1 MSSASSK
8 SLGTWLELDC
18 PRCRARFRIKSAYA
32 HMRGRC
38 PNCGTPIEAPRPV
51 PPPAPVSFDSDEPL
65 GLVPIEEEWPE
76 PAQMDV
82 DDRPLYDLGAS
93 PSQWAKPISP
103 KAPELEGYGLA
114 KSAPVAPPPSAAP
127 QMSEAYQVSPPE
139 IPPVADAAGSPT
151 PSVAEVL
158 GLRTSPV
165 ADAGGMPPPSNE
177 PEHIPAPPPLPP
189 AHPLWSG
196 VYDFPWRKENVGPWI
211 CLSLM
216 LTAISLVGSL
226 LFFLIAGGATAVFAP
241 VVIPPLAIVSFYALN
256 YAAAHFLTKLQ
267 DTAAGS
273 DVCQRPELGV
283 EWLGHSIFLI
293 YIFAMSLAPCG
304 LSAVVAYAFAPPES
318 YWWPLG
324 LILSAILFPIMLLS
338 SLVAESRWMVLH
350 PDVIMGLL
358 KKPLT
363 FFVLSFV
370 SVAMMALCTALGYGT
385 MLGFLFLAPLFGIF
399 AATCLLI
406 YARLLGRVGW
416 ILTQGAIKPRKRKR
430 KRKKPDAD
438 AWGPGTEVPAGE
450 RDAG

>member
-8 SLGTWLELDC
+8 SLGPWQELDC
-18 PRCRARFRIKSAYA
+18 PRCRARFRIKSAYS
-32 HMRGRC
+32 HMGGRC

-76 PAQMDV
+76 PGQMDV

-93 PSQWAKPISP
+93 PSQWAEPPSP

-114 KSAPVAPPPSAAP
+114 KPSPTAPSLPSAPLI
-127 QMSEAYQVSPPE
+127 SEAYQVRPFETSPG
-139 IPPVADAAGSPT
+139 AAASGSAA
-151 PSVAEVL
+151 PSVEEVL
-158 GLRTSPV
+158 GLRTSPP
-165 ADAGGMPPPSNE
+165 ADASSTTPSNE

-196 VYDFPWRKENVGPWI
+196 VYDFPWRKENVGSWI
-211 CLSLM
+211 YLSLA
-216 LTAISLVGSL
+216 LTLISLVGAGL
-226 LFFLIAGGATAVFAP
+226 LFLIAGGATAVFAP
-241 VVIPPLAIVSFYALN
+241 VVIPPLAIITFFTVN

-273 DVCQRPELGV
+273 DVCQKPELGA

-293 YIFAMSLAPCG
+293 YIFVMSLAPCG
-304 LSAVVAYAFAPPES
+304 LAAVVAYAFAPPDS

-350 PDVIMGLL
+350 PAVIMGLL

-416 ILTQGAIKPRKRKR
+416 VLTQGAIKPRKRKR
-430 KRKKPDAD
+430 KRKKPESD